1 VETDSIP
8 QQVQEPIESADLVVS
23 IIAEFDADFVTKA
36 YDALRALPGPLRI
49 AVVDNEQRPGSAP
62 VDSEAAGK
70 NAPEE
75 GVQKNAAV
83 FHVSSPLTRPEGN
96 ATGAFRLLEAYQSV
110 FAVTEKLNARGCCII
125 ASKRETVTP
134 GCAWQL
140 AQPLFDSEADLVLPH
155 YTRRKFNGLLNN
167 SIIAPLIRALYG
179 KRVNNPMGPDF
190 AASQRLI
197 QTMLATKAGGTAAGS
212 RHHPLASLTPTA
224 LCENLQIKEVH
235 CGARIY
241 PPTDWTGMSSV
252 LADVLSPVFLD
263 VERNAPCW
271 QRTRISSAIQGIGE
285 PPPAVADTA
294 IVDTGRMV
302 ESFQLGNRE
311 LQEIWGLVLPPS
323 TLFELKKLARL
334 PVEQFRMPDEL
345 WVRIVYDCCLAHRLR
360 TISRDHLLKSMTPLY
375 LGWVAS
381 YAQDLKAS
389 RATTPEGR
397 LERLSL
403 AYEAGKPYLVSRWR
417 WPDRFNP

>member
-1 VETDSIP
+1 METDAIP
-8 QQVQEPIESADLVVS
+8 QQVQEPIDTADLVVS
-23 IIAEFDADFVTKA
+23 ILAEFDADFIAKTYA
-36 YDALRALPGPLRI
+36 ALRALPGPLRI
-49 AVVDNEQRPGSAP
+49 AVLDNDQKLSPATFNL
-62 VDSEAAGK
+62 EAADK
-70 NAPEE
+70 SALTEDA
-75 GVQKNAAV
+75 QKNAAV
-83 FHVSSPLTRPEGN
+83 FHVPSPLTRPEGN
-96 ATGAFRLLEAYQSV
+96 VTGVFRLSGAYQSV
-110 FAVTEKLNARGCCII
+110 FAVAEKLKARGCCVI
-125 ASKRETVTP
+125 ASKLETATP
-134 GCAWQL
+134 GCVWQL
-140 AQPLFDSEADLVLPH
+140 AQPLFDGEVDLVLPH
-155 YTRRKFNGLLNN
+155 YTRRKFDGLLNN
-167 SIIAPLIRALYG
+167 SLIAPLMRALYG

-197 QTMLATKAGGTAAGS
+197 QTMLVTKAGGNAAGG
-212 RHHPLASLTPTA
+212 RRHPLASLTPTA

-241 PPTDWTGMSSV
+241 PPVDWTGLSSV

-263 VERNAPCW
+263 MERNAPCW
-271 QRTRISSAIQGIGE
+271 QRTRISSAIQAIGQ
-285 PPPAVADTA
+285 PPAVGADAA

-323 TLFELKKLARL
+323 TLFELRKLAGL

-345 WVRIVYDCCLAHRLR
+345 WVRIVYDFALAHRLR

-381 YAQDLKAS
+381 YAHDLKAS
-389 RATTPEGR
+389 GATTPEGR

-403 AYEAGKPYLVSRWR
+403 VYEVGKSYLVSRWR